1 MGLIDT
7 AYVRLLDRV
16 RPEMMTADHWLKGC
30 SRETVM
36 TKEAIADFNRSLHM
50 CMPFSDTLSFSL
62 DKAPDAVSGNVLREM
77 ISLYVPPKDP
87 STRFLN
93 GQPTDAAYWDAV
105 LENRAMDR
113 IGDSVPVRFGYSV
126 SRGMI
131 CMFPTKDY
139 LGEDAEDRFFDMN
152 TASECLPYL
161 PLVILHESLDG
172 EWLFC
177 LFYNI
182 GGWVRKEHVAA
193 CRDRADWQRRRED
206 PCFLTVVGRELRLGD
221 DPYCDSLT
229 GLVLPMGTRLK
240 LLRAEEAPE
249 MVHGR
254 STYGNYVTLLPMRG
268 EDGQIADAYCLI
280 PVSDDVV
287 VGTLPYTSENVV
299 RLAFKRLGDRYG
311 WGGALH
317 ANDCSG
323 IVHEIYTCFGFLLP
337 RGAKNEADVSCE
349 GRQDVSGMTVA
360 EKRER
365 LAALMPGSLL
375 YLPGHIVIYLGMDR
389 GEPYAISATGSMGLD
404 GMAMGDVKKILS
416 VCVNDLSVKRRTGLS
431 WLESMTVFLTLR

>member
-1 MGLIDT
+1 MRLIDT
-7 AYVRLLDRV
+7 RYVRLLDRV
-16 RPEMMTADHWLKGC
+16 RPEMMSAEHWLKNC
-30 SRETVM
+30 SGETVM
-36 TKEAIADFNRSLHM
+36 TEEAISAFNRSLHM

-62 DKAPDAVSGNVLREM
+62 DDAPDTIGGSTLRKM

-93 GQPTDAAYWDAV
+93 GEPTDAAFWENV
-105 LENRAMDR
+105 LDNRAMDR
-113 IGDSVPVRFGYSV
+113 IEDSVPVRFGYSV

-131 CMFPTKDY
+131 CMFPTPHY

-161 PLVILHESLDG
+161 PLVILHESRDG

-182 GGWVRKEHVAA
+182 GGWVKKEHVAA
-193 CRDRADWQRRRED
+193 CRDRADWQSRRDETS
-206 PCFLTVVGRELRLGD
+206 FLTVVGRELRLGD
-221 DPYCDSLT
+221 DPYCESLS
-229 GLVLPMGTRLK
+229 GQVLPMGTHLK
-240 LLRAEEAPE
+240 LLAAKDAPE
-249 MVHGR
+249 LVHGR
-254 STYGNYVTLLPMRG
+254 STYGNYVTLLPTRG
-268 EDGQIADAYCLI
+268 SDGQIQDTYCLI
-280 PVSDDVV
+280 PISDDVV
-287 VGTLPYTSENVV
+287 PGLLPYTGENVI

-323 IVHEIYTCFGFLLP
+323 IVHEIFTCFGFLLP
-337 RGAKNEADVSCE
+337 RGAKSESDVPCD
-349 GRQDVSGMTVA
+349 GRQDVSGLSVSQKM
-360 EKRER
+360 ER
-365 LAALMPGSLL
+365 LKELMPGSLL
-375 YLPGHIVIYLGMDR
+375 YLPGHIVIYLGMDH

-404 GMAMGDVKKILS
+404 GMKTGEVKKILS
-416 VCVNDLSVKRRTGLS
+416 VCVNDLSVRRRTGLT